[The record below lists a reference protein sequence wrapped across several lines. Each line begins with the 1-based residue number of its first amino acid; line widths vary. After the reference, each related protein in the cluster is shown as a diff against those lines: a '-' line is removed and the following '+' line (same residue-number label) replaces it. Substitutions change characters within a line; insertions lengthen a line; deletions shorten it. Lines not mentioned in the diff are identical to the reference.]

1 MDKFQALE
9 PVKLYTSLASSL
21 PASLTSKNVTVKSKL
36 APQFLGRLPLDLHV
50 LILSHLPVPDVP
62 SYAASSRGLNDLA
75 KDPDGLVWRCKWAEL
90 EVERLGLGKVLA
102 ELEAKQKQAKAGA
115 RDAAPPTLTVDDEF
129 GDFEQADVLS
139 PPQDEMGDFVGAF
152 DSSMSF
158 GAPRQPTH
166 VLFDTPAPVPSKDTP
181 RAKYIRAHVLLKPLM
196 KLLDAPAHLVLSQL
210 ADAVAPAAP
219 TPPSISP
226 LLLEGQTLRLLSRF
240 LSPGVRSVRRWD
252 EVSFVLGLG
261 LCPDR

>member
-9 PVKLYTSLASSL
+9 PVKLYSSLASSL
-21 PASLTSKNVTVKSKL
+21 PASLTSRNVPVKTKP

-50 LILSHLPVPDVP
+50 LILSHLPVPDVA
-62 SYAASSRGLNDLA
+62 SYAASSRGFNNLA
-75 KDPDGLVWRCKWAEL
+75 KDPDALVWRCKWAEL
-90 EVERLGLGKVLA
+90 GVEKLGLGKVLD
-102 ELEAKQKQAKAGA
+102 ELEAKQKQARVGA
-115 RDAAPPTLTVDDEF
+115 RDAAPPTLAVDDEF

-152 DSSMSF
+152 DSSMNF
-158 GAPRQPTH
+158 GAPQQPTH

-181 RAKYIRAHVLLKPLM
+181 RAKYIRAHVLLKPLV
-196 KLLDAPAHLVLSQL
+196 KLIDAPAHLVLSQL
-210 ADAVAPAAP
+210 AEAVAPAAL
-219 TPPSISP
+219 TLTSISP

-252 EVSFVLGLG
+252 EVSIVPSLII
-261 LCPDR
+261 CS